1 MAQRALKRATRELR
15 AAIPD
20 GAEYN
25 GVRNVINGIDD
36 VIEEYNQFKQ
46 FLLQNNYNNVYA
58 KVEAF
63 TKEEDKFAFMFD
75 FQKYPSSLNELNL
88 EDDLIDV
95 WKNINNSVKPYRK
108 LVKVLKARRF
118 LSSAINHKFNI
129 HIFEGDVK
137 FFSSNMTTG
146 GFHHIFGE
154 GVTQNSYGK
163 IVNVLST
170 DYRGYTTTYAEIFHN
185 GSFYKKGNYL
195 DNVFQNYIDNDMFR
209 QDWTKEE
216 LLDNIALAY
225 TTKYFSGFKNRY
237 IGQMSDA
244 KQITICIKGGN
255 NNQNIDFVKEIITS
269 WPNNQ

>member
-1 MAQRALKRATRELR
+1 
-15 AAIPD
+15 
-20 GAEYN
+20 
-25 GVRNVINGIDD
+25 
-36 VIEEYNQFKQ
+36 
-46 FLLQNNYNNVYA
+46 
-58 KVEAF
+58 
-63 TKEEDKFAFMFD
+63 MFD

-108 LVKVLKARRF
+108 IVKVLRARKF

-129 HIFEGDVK
+129 HIFEGEVK
-137 FFSSNMTTG
+137 FFSTNMTTG

-170 DYRGYTTTYAEIFHN
+170 DYRGYAKTHAEIFHN
-185 GSFYKKGNYL
+185 SSFYKKGNYRN
-195 DNVFQNYIDNDMFR
+195 NVFQGYINNDMFR

-225 TTKYFSGFKNRY
+225 TTKYFVSGNKY
-237 IGQMSDA
+237 IGQMSDS
-244 KQITICIKGGN
+244 KLITICVKDGN
-255 NNQNIDFVKEIITS
+255 NNMNVDFINEIITA
-269 WPNNQ
+269 WPNN